1 MLHSAGNGVRND
13 DYYLSMNFK
22 NSLTAKLILATFS
35 VAFIVFLLAVADR
48 IYGNYFTKNTKE
60 LIYPPCSK
68 ARHQSSEFDIT
79 VKINSLGFR
88 DYEYSLIK
96 KKKHRI
102 AVIGDSFTFG
112 WGVGLEDCWVKI
124 LEKELNEKGL
134 DVEILNLG
142 KGGASPADYA
152 QTAKK
157 VIPVLKPDLVVVV
170 VLQANDLH
178 QLIHAYDNLP
188 VPRVQPEPKSVFLI
202 KLNGLL
208 TRAFPNIMHRI
219 SISRS
224 DINSD
229 WKRYAPA
236 IANSLRTEQKIR
248 LDTLDKQVKTDFQ
261 SGLLN
266 PWLIHQAVY
275 YPDYF
280 TQPLDTSDL
289 DVVIGTSAMADF
301 FANIKQEC
309 IANNSEM
316 VVLSVPNLAYSSKEE
331 MSSLKKYG
339 FSIPDSIF
347 GNPLADETIKMAA
360 AESGIEFYSA
370 SEKFRN
376 TEKESNL
383 YYPFD
388 GHFTK
393 EGNRIFA
400 TSVKEIFERKLSSH

>member
-1 MLHSAGNGVRND
+1 
-13 DYYLSMNFK
+13 MNFK
-22 NSLTAKLILATFS
+22 NSLTPKLILATFS
-35 VAFIVFLLAVADR
+35 VAFVVFLFAIADR
-48 IYGNYFTKNTKE
+48 LYGNYLTKNTKE

-68 ARHQSSEFDIT
+68 ARHKSSEFDIT

-88 DYEYSLIK
+88 DYEYALKK

-112 WGVGLEDCWVKI
+112 WGVDMEDSWVKI

-134 DVEILNLG
+134 DIEILNLG

-157 VIPVLKPDLVVVV
+157 IIPVLKPDLVVVA

-178 QLIHAYDNLP
+178 QLIHAYDSLP
-188 VPRVQPEPKSVFLI
+188 VPDVEQPKRNYVAEKTNSLANRIFANSMKILSV
-202 KLNGLL
+202 K
-208 TRAFPNIMHRI
+208 NINI
-219 SISRS
+219 SEQ
-224 DINSD
+224 
-229 WKRYAPA
+229 WKRDATALLMSYKE
-236 IANSLRTEQKIR
+236 EQKQR
-248 LDTLDKQVKTDFQ
+248 FDALDEKVKSDFQ

-309 IANNSEM
+309 KTNNCEM
-316 VVLSVPNLAYSSKEE
+316 LVLSIPNLPYSSEEE
-331 MSSLKKYG
+331 MNSLKKYG
-339 FSIPDSIF
+339 FSVPDSLF
-347 GNPLADETIKMAA
+347 GNPLADESTKMAA
-360 AESGIEFYSA
+360 DEAGIEFYSV
-370 SEKFRN
+370 SKKFR
-376 TEKESNL
+376 TAKKGSNL
-383 YYPFD
+383 YYLFD

-393 EGNRIFA
+393 EGNRVFA
-400 TSVKEIFERKLSSH
+400 ASVKEIFEQEIKSE